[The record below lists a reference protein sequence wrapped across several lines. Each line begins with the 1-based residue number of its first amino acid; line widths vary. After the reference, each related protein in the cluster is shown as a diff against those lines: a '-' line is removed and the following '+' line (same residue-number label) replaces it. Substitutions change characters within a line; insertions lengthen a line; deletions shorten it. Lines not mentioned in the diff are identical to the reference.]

1 MDMVLLGALP
11 ILAMALVADALLGAL
26 TDLLRPGGAT

>member
-11 ILAMALVADALLGAL
+11 IVVLALLADALLGAL
-26 TDLLRPGGAT
+26 TDYLRPGGAG